1 MNTFTPEEHET
12 VRTVAKLMARTMAL
26 PAHDR
31 HAVEIARTQ
40 LMGPRHV
47 QISIASAASDVP
59 LIIGGK
65 GTNAKTVREL
75 SIGALPPGGFIET
88 HLEVPD
94 APQDRQHRDFGDL
107 SELPADLVR
116 EITEVVVEWHK
127 HLGGVAPLV
136 NFESTPRCD
145 IWLVQGR
152 GIPGAAMGGLRRV
165 IGWACKVR
173 GRNGFIEWETCRHR
187 EGGAD

>member
-1 MNTFTPEEHET
+1 MQQFTPEEHAT
-12 VRTVAKLMARTMAL
+12 VHAVSSLMARTMAL

-31 HAVEIARTQ
+31 HAVTIARTQ

-47 QISIASAASDVP
+47 QISIASAAADVP

-107 SELPADLVR
+107 SELPDDLVR

-127 HLGGVAPLV
+127 HLGGVAPEV
-136 NFESTPRCD
+136 RFESTPRCD

-152 GIPGAAMGGLRRV
+152 GIPGAAMGSLRRV

-173 GRNGFIEWETCRHR
+173 GRNGFIEWESPR
-187 EGGAD
+187 

>member
-1 MNTFTPEEHET
+1 MNQFTPEEHET
-12 VRTVAKLMARTMAL
+12 VRNVASLMARTMAL

-31 HAVEIARTQ
+31 AAVGISRTQ

-47 QISIASAASDVP
+47 QICIASAPADVP

-65 GTNAKTVREL
+65 GTHAKTVREL

-94 APQDRQHRDFGDL
+94 APQERQHRDFGDL
-107 SELPADLVR
+107 EALPADLVR

-127 HLGGVAPLV
+127 HLGGTAPAV
-136 NFESTPRCD
+136 NFEATPRCD

-173 GRNGFIEWETCRHR
+173 GRNGFIEWESPR
-187 EGGAD
+187 